1 MEERTVVWA
10 LCGSFCTFE
19 KVLPLIGRM
28 AAGGT
33 KILPL
38 MSFNAAGLDTRFGG
52 AADWKMRLY
61 AAAGSQP
68 IETLQGAGPW
78 GPKTWR
84 GAMIIAPCTGATLAK
99 LAHGISDTPVTL
111 GAKEHAAGGKARDP
125 GGEHQRRPG
134 REL

>member
-38 MSFNAAGLDTRFGG
+38 MSFNAAGLD
-52 AADWKMRLY
+52 L
-61 AAAGSQP
+61 SL
-68 IETLQGAGPW
+68 IH
-78 GPKTWR
+78 
-84 GAMIIAPCTGATLAK
+84 I
-99 LAHGISDTPVTL
+99 
-111 GAKEHAAGGKARDP
+111 
-125 GGEHQRRPG
+125 
-134 REL
+134 